1 MDKQTISAIEAIL
14 KRGNDA
20 KVRRKGNGVV
30 VIEIKETIKYSPP
43 PIVAGVGSFLFVK
56 PAQAAFIQLFLL
68 ARRFKERPPP
78 RCGAADLEIKTIS
91 GQKGTP
97 WISKAFLAANP

>member
-43 PIVAGVGSFLFVK
+43 PIVAG
-56 PAQAAFIQLFLL
+56 
-68 ARRFKERPPP
+68 E
-78 RCGAADLEIKTIS
+78 
-91 GQKGTP
+91 GQ
-97 WISKAFLAANP
+97 